1 MATTDV
7 HGPIDFLLIEFPL
20 DQKAT
25 GKTAAALMDLIDR
38 RIVWVYDL
46 LIIAKDEDGTVA
58 GIEWSEDASVGLD
71 GFDSL
76 ASVQSGLLDEEDIA
90 QAAAAMNPGTVAA
103 LLIYENLWAIPFVAA
118 AREVGGEVIAS
129 ARIPAQ
135 DIMDVLDAVEAAS
148 NN

>member
-58 GIEWSEDASVGLD
+58 GIEWSEDAAVGLD

-118 AREVGGEVIAS
+118 AREAGGEVIAS

-148 NN
+148 TN

>member
-58 GIEWSEDASVGLD
+58 GIEWSEDAAVGLD

-90 QAAAAMNPGTVAA
+90 QAAAAMKPGTVAA

-118 AREVGGEVIAS
+118 AREAGGEVIAS

-148 NN
+148 TN

>member
-1 MATTDV
+1 
-7 HGPIDFLLIEFPL
+7 
-20 DQKAT
+20 
-25 GKTAAALMDLIDR
+25 MDLIDR

>member
-20 DQKAT
+20 DQKTT
-25 GKTAAALMDLIDR
+25 GKTAAALMDLIER

-46 LIIAKDEDGTVA
+46 LIIAKDEDGSVA
-58 GIEWSEDASVGLD
+58 GIEWSESASAELE

-76 ASVQSGLLDEEDIA
+76 ASVQSGLLDEDDIA
-90 QAAAAMNPGTVAA
+90 QAADAMNPGTVAA
-103 LLIYENLWAIPFVAA
+103 LLIYENIWAIPFVAA
-118 AREVGGEVIAS
+118 AREAGGDVIAS

-135 DIMDVLDAVEAAS
+135 DIMDALDAAEAAS
-148 NN
+148 RN

>member
-58 GIEWSEDASVGLD
+58 GIEWSEDANVGLD